1 MVKAENSM
9 NCLMSQVVV
18 TFRDGKVANLENIY
32 INGSKMCI
40 VILPDMLRNN
50 PKMKN
55 MGRGLGT
62 QNTGVAGRGRSAA
75 LRAQGA
81 RGRGVSAFYR
91 GGGRGRGRASY

>member
-1 MVKAENSM
+1 M

-40 VILPDMLRNN
+40 VILPDMLKNN
-50 PKMKN
+50 PKINN
-55 MGRGLGT
+55 MGRGLGLGT
-62 QNTGVAGRGRSAA
+62 QNAGAAASRGRSAA